1 MDNLEGDQLIVGGV
15 AASDEEERGVAAIYD
30 LGVWQIV

>member
-15 AASDEEERGVAAIYD
+15 AAGDEEERGVSAVYD